1 MNGPNASS
9 GLSQLYPN
17 LPTSVS
23 VAASL
28 FRAMNGH
35 SKNVES
41 TSIGMIRLLTISC
54 QIFLNCPT
62 TGSPPGSNLGTVLSL
77 CT

>member
-1 MNGPNASS
+1 MNDPNASS

-28 FRAMNGH
+28 FRAMNDH

-54 QIFLNCPT
+54 
-62 TGSPPGSNLGTVLSL
+62 
-77 CT
+77 